1 MTRATEGQCN
11 TKGSW
16 ARKKKIVTLGSV
28 NNENMQL
35 GNKIWRVGL
44 MAAFMLVAPITSVAF
59 GQGNGVGKAGKANS
73 TSNKTDHRTNRQQAE
88 TYIVV
93 SKQKATLSVYAKREG
108 KDTLLVQYPCCVG
121 KNYGDKQKSGDMRTP
136 ESEPGKPFK
145 VTQIQPAGNWKH
157 DFKDGR
163 GSILAYGKWF
173 IRLSAKGWKGIGIHG
188 STNNEESVPG
198 RGSEGCIRLKDKDII
213 HLKIY
218 LKRK

>member
-1 MTRATEGQCN
+1 
-11 TKGSW
+11 
-16 ARKKKIVTLGSV
+16 
-28 NNENMQL
+28 
-35 GNKIWRVGL
+35 
-44 MAAFMLVAPITSVAF
+44 
-59 GQGNGVGKAGKANS
+59 
-73 TSNKTDHRTNRQQAE
+73 
-88 TYIVV
+88 
-93 SKQKATLSVYAKREG
+93 
-108 KDTLLVQYPCCVG
+108 
-121 KNYGDKQKSGDMRTP
+121 MRTP

-213 HLKIY
+213 HLKENYVYIGMKVIVDTEEY
-218 LKRK
+218 VISNVDTDDLGRTVAHATIDLPDGKYNCKIVVEEIHPIVFLMEGR